1 MYITLGVLGLAQ
13 LCKTLFKI
21 NDTAPDWSTICM
33 LEGNQV
39 KLTYLKKTWTGTIS
53 IYRWTN
59 IQTTFYEHIS
69 ISFYVTGNKSDR

>member
-39 KLTYLKKTWTGTIS
+39 KLTYFKNLEQVQWPK
-53 IYRWTN
+53 YR
-59 IQTTFYEHIS
+59 
-69 ISFYVTGNKSDR
+69 